1 MFPRPVLDE
10 SLVNDLLVCQSLES
24 RTEENEEID
33 GWVLLLTAYPATRD
47 LTSVTNL
54 ELPLL
59 GNLAD

>member
-33 GWVLLLTAYPATRD
+33 GWVLLLTTYPATRD

-59 GNLAD
+59 GNLAG